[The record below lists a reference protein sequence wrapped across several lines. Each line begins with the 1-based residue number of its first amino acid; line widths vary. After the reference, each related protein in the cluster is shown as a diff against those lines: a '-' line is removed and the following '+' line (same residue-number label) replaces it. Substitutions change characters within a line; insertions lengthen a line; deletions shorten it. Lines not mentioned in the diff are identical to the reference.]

1 MSTASLRR
9 QSGGWVSAVLGRPVT
24 LQPRRSPDEI
34 PAARAFWDLSHL
46 NHELPE
52 VARFE
57 ERVVL
62 RERDGVALSAEIYVP
77 QGEPPFPTLLYLHGG
92 SWCLWSPAHLRR
104 LAMRFAAQG
113 YVTVNLDYGLAPERP
128 FPWAAQDAV
137 FACRW
142 VAENIEAYG
151 GDASRLVIGGDSAGA
166 NLGAAAIAAHRAAA
180 DAPWVESVADH
191 GLAGARLDFAAAVF
205 CYGVFDFP
213 LLFQK
218 PDKVVD
224 SGLIETTWNLAYLG
238 PNFLAAHRNPLV
250 SPIFAPGLGEF
261 PPCYLV
267 CGDRDALLPQTLAMT
282 ARLAEAGVLTRLSVV
297 PGGDHEFLL
306 LEQSVI
312 EAREELEAIFRWL
325 RVELDEIAPS
335 RPADRA

>member
-1 MSTASLRR
+1 MDTASLRR
-9 QSGGWVSAVLGRPVT
+9 QSGSWVSAVLGKPVT

-46 NHELPE
+46 NDALPE

-57 ERVVL
+57 ERVLL
-62 RERDGVALSAEIYVP
+62 RERDEVALTAEIYVP
-77 QGEPPFPTLLYLHGG
+77 NGEPPFPTLLYLHGG
-92 SWCLWSPAHLRR
+92 SWCLWSARHLRR
-104 LAMRFAAQG
+104 LAMRFASQG
-113 YVTVNLDYGLAPERP
+113 YVTVNLDYGLAPEHP
-128 FPWAAQDAV
+128 FPWAAQDVV

-142 VAENIEAYG
+142 IADNIDAYG
-151 GDASRLVIGGDSAGA
+151 GDASRLVIAGDSAGA
-166 NLGAAAIAAHRAAA
+166 NLGAAAISAYRAAA
-180 DAPWVESVADH
+180 NASWLEAVADH
-191 GLAGARLDFAAAVF
+191 GLAGARLDFSAAVL

-238 PNFLAAHRNPLV
+238 PNFLSIHRNPLV
-250 SPIFAPGLGEF
+250 SPILAPTLTAF

-282 ARLAEAGVLTRLSVV
+282 ARLAESGVPTRLSVV

-306 LEQSVI
+306 LEQSVT
-312 EAREELEAIFRWL
+312 EARDELETIFRWL
-325 RVELDEIAPS
+325 AIELNEAPS
-335 RPADRA
+335 ATGT

>member
-1 MSTASLRR
+1 MSTASSRR
-9 QSGGWVSAVLGRPVT
+9 PSADWVSAVMGRPVT

-34 PAARAFWDLSHL
+34 PAARALWDLSHL
-46 NHELPE
+46 NEALPDVE
-52 VARFE
+52 RFE

-62 RERDGVALSAEIYVP
+62 RERDGVALTAEIYVP
-77 QGEPPFPTLLYLHGG
+77 YGEPPFSALLYLHGG
-92 SWCLWSPAHLRR
+92 SWCLWGPAHLRR
-104 LAMRFAAQG
+104 LAMRFASQG
-113 YVTVNLDYGLAPERP
+113 YVTVNLDYGLAPEHP
-128 FPWAAQDAV
+128 FPWAVRDAI

-151 GDASRLVIGGDSAGA
+151 GDASRLVIAGDSAGA
-166 NLGAAAIAAHRAAA
+166 NLAAAALAAYRAAP
-180 DAPWVESVADH
+180 DAPWLESVAGH
-191 GLAGARLDFAAAVF
+191 GLAGGRLDFAAAVL

-238 PNFLAAHRNPLV
+238 PNFLAVHRNPLV
-250 SPIFAPGLGEF
+250 SPILAPALGAF

-282 ARLAEAGVLTRLSVV
+282 ARLAEAGVPTRLSVV
-297 PGGDHEFLL
+297 PGRDHEFLL
-306 LEQSVI
+306 LEQTVAA
-312 EAREELEAIFRWL
+312 AREELEAIFRWL
-325 RVELDEIAPS
+325 AVELYATAP
-335 RPADRA
+335 AGHGG